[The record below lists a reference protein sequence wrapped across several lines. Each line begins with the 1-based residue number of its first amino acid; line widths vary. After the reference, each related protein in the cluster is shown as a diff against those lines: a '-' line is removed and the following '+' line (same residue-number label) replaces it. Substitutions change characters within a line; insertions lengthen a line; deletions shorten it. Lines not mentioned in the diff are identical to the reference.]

1 MKRDLVFTSLCRIS
15 DLESR
20 PFRVEPLGHSTW
32 EMGDYIVM
40 CIRHRGH
47 GGVRLELINGRMMEP
62 ISGLRVIGVL
72 GDRHAT
78 LEVTGQWQQ
87 ARPDQAFHLL
97 TGAGLAGKMTSY
109 SPFSPFPMEVEYLG
123 HVTRNSRHKV
133 TMHQFLPK
141 TDSPPYA
148 GPVIL
153 IVGTSMSAGKTTVS
167 RIVINELVKMGR
179 KVLGV
184 KMTGAG
190 RYRDI
195 LTMADAGADVICDF
209 VDVGLPSTAVDPDL
223 FRERLDLL
231 LRVMAD
237 KHPDV
242 AVVEIG
248 ASPMEP
254 YRGDLAMDALSR
266 QIRATLLCASD
277 PYAAL
282 GVQQAF
288 GLRPDIIAGPAT
300 NTIAGAELAQR
311 LCGVPAVNIIL
322 PEHLPALGRLLID
335 CCNRSDAA

>member
-1 MKRDLVFTSLCRIS
+1 MKRDLVYTSLCRIS
-15 DLESR
+15 DLETR
-20 PFRVEPLGHSTW
+20 PFRVEPLGHSAW
-32 EMGDYIVM
+32 EMADYIALR
-40 CIRHRGH
+40 IRHRGH
-47 GGVRLELINGRMMEP
+47 GGVRLELTNGRMMEP
-62 ISGLRVIGVL
+62 LSGLKVIGAL

-78 LEVTGQWQQ
+78 LEITGAWKL
-87 ARPDQAFHLL
+87 ARPDQPFHLL
-97 TGAGLAGKMTSY
+97 TGAGLAGRMTSF

-123 HVTRNSRHKV
+123 HLTRQSRKV
-133 TMHQFLPK
+133 TMHQFLP
-141 TDSPPYA
+141 TTGSDPYA

-167 RIVINELVKMGR
+167 RIVINELVKMGK

-223 FRERLDLL
+223 FRERLALM

-254 YRGDLAMDALSR
+254 YRGDLAMEALGR

-311 LCGVPAVNIIL
+311 LCGVPAINIIL
-322 PEHLPALGRLLID
+322 PEHLPILDQLLVERCD
-335 CCNRSDAA
+335 HSDAA